1 MKILVVDDNEDL
13 ASILQMMLED
23 EGYEVKAAKDGT
35 DGYSV
40 YLLFEPD
47 LVLTDIQMPGRN
59 GLELMENIRMHNPGV
74 RTIYMSGDSGPYWS
88 SLEEEKN
95 RYRAGFIEKP
105 FSKDE
110 LMNLVSQ
117 LNA

>member
-1 MKILVVDDNEDL
+1 MKILVVDDNQEL

-23 EGYEVKAAKDGT
+23 EGYEVKAANDGT
-35 DGYSV
+35 DGYMV

-59 GLELMENIRMHNPGV
+59 GLELMEDIRMHNPGV
-74 RTIYMSGDSGPYWS
+74 KTIYMSGDSGSYWS
-88 SLEEEKN
+88 FLEEEKN

-105 FSKDE
+105 FSKDQ
-110 LMNLVSQ
+110 LINLVSQ

>member
-13 ASILQMMLED
+13 ASVLQMMLED
-23 EGYEVKAAKDGT
+23 EGYEVQAAKDGT

-74 RTIYMSGDSGPYWS
+74 RTIDMSGDSGPYWS

-95 RYRAGFIEKP
+95 RYQADFIEKP

-117 LNA
+117 LNG